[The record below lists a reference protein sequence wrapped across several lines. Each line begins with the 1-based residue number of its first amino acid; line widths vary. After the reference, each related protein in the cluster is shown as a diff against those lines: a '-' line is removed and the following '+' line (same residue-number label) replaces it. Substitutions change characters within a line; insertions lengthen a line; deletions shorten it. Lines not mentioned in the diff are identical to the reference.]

1 MLLGTSLYKFPN
13 LWAYISQGCT
23 PEIIKLLSYK
33 VCMSLDLQENAELFP
48 KMVIP
53 ICTSSSSVRK
63 FPMLYILIFNVC
75 QSGGH
80 GFKFDFL
87 LKLSTLTNV
96 YLSFRA
102 HSNIW
107 IIFPFFFTT

>member
-1 MLLGTSLYKFPN
+1 MFLGTPLYIFPN

-53 ICTSSSSVRK
+53 ICTSSSSV
-63 FPMLYILIFNVC
+63 
-75 QSGGH
+75 
-80 GFKFDFL
+80 
-87 LKLSTLTNV
+87 
-96 YLSFRA
+96 
-102 HSNIW
+102 
-107 IIFPFFFTT
+107 